1 LHGGDHPDKS
11 ADEYDDWNR
20 VVSDAY
26 HLLVNVSGIF
36 LCVMNI
42 SKHPPHQGAIP
53 AEMREK
59 DAASFPYDRKEY
71 KAAVINNSGICFRH
85 ARGYRK

>member
-1 LHGGDHPDKS
+1 
-11 ADEYDDWNR
+11 
-20 VVSDAY
+20 
-26 HLLVNVSGIF
+26 
-36 LCVMNI
+36 MNI